1 MIDLQNLSTPPAD
14 YEAEAIEL
22 PPLEIG
28 PALADWQRQ
37 REDLLESWT
46 AHLGHGPE
54 VVPLEAEVLAE
65 EDLGDV
71 TRALVSY
78 QVEAGCRVTAY
89 LMAPRD
95 SALCPGC
102 VVYHPTTNT
111 TIDQPVGLGT
121 RKPLQFALNLARR
134 GYVTLSPRNY
144 IWEYAGRQA
153 TEWAE
158 YKEMAEFLLQRWPQW
173 TGMGK
178 MVWDGLRAVDYLL
191 ALPQVDPYRLCCIG
205 HSLGAKEVLYSMAFD
220 ERLKAG
226 ITCEGGVGR
235 TSTNWDAPWYLGEKM
250 HAHSEF
256 DHHQLLALT
265 APRALLV
272 IGGGAEPTRKPEEK
286 SPGADTMLTWNYLEA
301 ARPAYALHGATEK
314 LGYLLHDKG
323 HDLPAEHEHI
333 VYEWFGNF
341 LADTDSAAEV

>member
-1 MIDLQNLSTPPAD
+1 MPDMMDLQNLTIPPAGYD
-14 YEAEAIEL
+14 ADAIGL

-28 PALADWQRQ
+28 PTLADWERQ
-37 REDLLESWT
+37 REAIRTNW
-46 AHLGHGPE
+46 AAYLGHGPE
-54 VVPLEAEVLAE
+54 AVPLEPQILDE

-71 TRALVSY
+71 TRALVTY
-78 QVEAGCRVTAY
+78 QVEEGCRVTAY
-89 LMAPRD
+89 LMTPKD
-95 SALCPGC
+95 SVFCPGC
-102 VVYHPTTNT
+102 VVYHPTTT
-111 TIDQPVGLGT
+111 MTIDQPVGLGT

-144 IWEYAGRQA
+144 IWDYCDRQA
-153 TEWAE
+153 TQWAE
-158 YKEMAEFLLQRWPQW
+158 YQGMVEFLLQRWPEW

-191 ALPQVDPYRLCCIG
+191 AMAQVDASKLCCIG

-235 TSTNWDAPWYLGEKM
+235 TFTNWDAPWYLGKQIHE
-250 HAHSEF
+250 HPEL
-256 DHHQLLALT
+256 DHHQLLSLA

-272 IGGGAEPTRKPEEK
+272 IGGGAEPTRKPTEK
-286 SPGADTMLTWNYLEA
+286 GPGADTILTWNYLEA
-301 ARPAYALHGATEK
+301 ARPAYALYGAAEK

-333 VYEWFGNF
+333 VYEWF
-341 LADTDSAAEV
+341 AEWLNE